1 MHSTHLSTI
10 GRLTGAQHN
19 GPDAVGISECHE
31 ANAIDQVDAGVSTL
45 AGRQDLGNGRE
56 HLLLANAVGQGISA
70 TATIG
75 SATLRRLLGLVGHAL
90 GEDVEQEL
98 GIGFGIDVAHHPVSH
113 EALELLG
120 VGQVA
125 VVRDADAKRVVGV
138 EGLGLGAAG
147 ATRGGV
153 PHMTQTDVTSQLGH
167 VMGLEDFLD
176 KAVGLAEVEAAV
188 VGRDDSGG
196 VLAAVLQDGQA
207 VEEGLV
213 HVRRAVVK
221 EGDDAAHFIF

>member
-1 MHSTHLSTI
+1 M
-10 GRLTGAQHN
+10 
-19 GPDAVGISECHE
+19 GIPKGHE
-31 ANAIDQVDAGVSTL
+31 SNAIDEVDAGVSTL
-45 AGRQDLGNGRE
+45 AGRQYLGNGRE

-70 TATIG
+70 TATAG
-75 SATLRRLLGLVGHAL
+75 GCLLGLVGHAL
-90 GEDVEQEL
+90 GEDVQEKL
-98 GIGFGIDVAHHPVSH
+98 GITFGVDVAHHPVSH
-113 EALELLG
+113 EALQLLR

-138 EGLGLGAAG
+138 EGLGLRTAG
-147 ATRGGV
+147 RSGRGV
-153 PHMTQTDVTSQLGH
+153 PHMTQTDVAAQFRH
-167 VMGLEDFLD
+167 VMGLEDVLD

-221 EGDDAAHFIF
+221 KEGDDAAHCMLFLIRFGGSYDG